1 MDGGYDSGYA
11 ACECFWGREPGSL
24 VQKLV
29 ERLGSV
35 RGLAV
40 LDAGCGEGK
49 NAAFLARHGAW
60 VRAVEVSQRALN
72 NARAAWG
79 NARDIRWELGD
90 ARTIALRPDS
100 YDIVIAYGLL
110 HCLAS
115 TEEILSVISRLQAA
129 TKRGGVH
136 VVCAFNGRRQ
146 ELAEAHPGFH
156 PCTPDHHVYVEAY
169 SGWTMIEAS
178 DTDLVEAHPHNQ
190 VRHTHSMTR
199 LIARRP

>member
-24 VQKLV
+24 VTKLV
-29 ERLGSV
+29 ARLGSV
-35 RGLAV
+35 SGLAV

-49 NAAFLARHGAW
+49 NAAYLARRGAR
-60 VRAVEVSQRALN
+60 VRAVEVSTRALD
-72 NARAAWG
+72 NARQAW
-79 NARDIRWELGD
+79 RDMGGIDWESGD
-90 ARTIALRPDS
+90 ARTIALAPAA

-110 HCLAS
+110 HCLADAG
-115 TEEILSVISRLQAA
+115 EILAVITRLQAA
-129 TKRGGVH
+129 TRSGGYH

-156 PCTPDHHVYVEAY
+156 PCTLEHRVYLDAY
-169 SGWTMIEAS
+169 SGWELIEATDS
-178 DTDLVEAHPHNQ
+178 DLVETHPHNN

-199 LIARRP
+199 LIARMR